1 MAFSEV
7 ILIGNVGRDP
17 EMSYTPDGTAVT
29 KFSLAVGKKRKV
41 KGETEESTTWYNITA
56 FRSAAETLNTYVKK
70 GNQLFVQG
78 ELDALP
84 YTTTDGKNAI
94 SLDVIVDKFSFIGS
108 KREEGNMSGVSSGF
122 SAHDDAL
129 GDLDE
134 HPF

>member
-1 MAFSEV
+1 MAFSQV
-7 ILIGNVGRDP
+7 TLIGNLGRDP

-29 KFSLAVGKKRKV
+29 KFSLAISKKRKV
-41 KGETEESTTWYNITA
+41 KGETEEATTWYNCTA

-70 GNQLFVQG
+70 GSQLFVQG
-78 ELDALP
+78 ELDARQ
-84 YTTTDGKNAI
+84 YTTRDGKQGT

-108 KREEGNMSGVSSGF
+108 KREEGSAGASGSGF
-122 SAHDDAL
+122 SGNDAL

>member
-1 MAFSEV
+1 MAFAEV

-41 KGETEESTTWYNITA
+41 KGETQETTTWYNITA
-56 FRSAAETLNTYVKK
+56 FRAAAETLNTYVKK
-70 GNQLFVQG
+70 GSQLFVQG
-78 ELDALP
+78 ELDARP
-84 YTTTDGKNAI
+84 YTTRDGKNAI

-108 KREEGNMSGVSSGF
+108 KREESSGAGASSGF
-122 SAHDDAL
+122 SGNDDAL